1 MAESTR
7 SPCNTCTGDPAGDRG
22 MEETWWSCRTTRP
35 NSGASRNEILMQ
47 EQGAM
52 FPKSSSSN
60 GEAKG
65 RDGGFKA
72 TVPERT
78 KGSKSPSPDDTSGV
92 LKELKTK

>member
-7 SPCNTCTGDPAGDRG
+7 SPCNTCTGDPAGDGG

-52 FPKSSSSN
+52 FPKSSSIT
-60 GEAKG
+60 GKQ
-65 RDGGFKA
+65 KA
-72 TVPERT
+72 EMEDSKPQCRNAQKVANPRARMTHLES
-78 KGSKSPSPDDTSGV
+78 SKS
-92 LKELKTK
+92 